1 MSPQCRTKRRIAGG
15 RSCVTVISVMTE
27 ISDRRGGM
35 SRAPFGS
42 RGAMTGFEGMLTVAT
57 ASGGRHEMDRL
68 WNGLEVAIAI
78 AGFLGI
84 FYVMVIWHLRVI
96 LRRMGFRTGWAFL
109 SPFGVIVFIWVWA
122 LADWPNLPRKD
133 G

>member
-1 MSPQCRTKRRIAGG
+1 
-15 RSCVTVISVMTE
+15 
-27 ISDRRGGM
+27 
-35 SRAPFGS
+35 
-42 RGAMTGFEGMLTVAT
+42 
-57 ASGGRHEMDRL
+57 MDRL

-78 AGFLGI
+78 ACFLGI
-84 FYVMVIWHLRVI
+84 FYVMVIWPVRVI